1 MTPLPIAFPND
12 INVHRRENHQVRG
25 YQWLIGDALLA
36 YPLYGEDYETA
47 GTRNV
52 YLPKGKWIDYDSGKE
67 YNGPLLLKDFEIPVE
82 KTPLFVGG
90 TGVVIEDV
98 AGELKARIYPVT
110 HKAQTIFYGKDGS
123 TQSVISI
130 EDPDWHDPVMTDRTD
145 GRTITAE
152 KKRFAFQFNFIEGH
166 DYRIN

>member
-1 MTPLPIAFPND
+1 M
-12 INVHRRENHQVRG
+12 
-25 YQWLIGDALLA
+25 A

-47 GTRNV
+47 QSRNV
-52 YLPKGKWIDYDSGKE
+52 YLPEGNWIDYDTVKE
-67 YNGPLLLKDFEIPVE
+67 YKGPLLLEDFEIPVE

-90 TGVVIEDV
+90 TGIVIEEIV
-98 AGELKARIYPVT
+98 GELKGRIYPVT
-110 HKAQTIFYGKDGS
+110 NKAQTIYYGKDGE

-130 EDPDWHDPVMTDRTD
+130 DNPAWENLEIIDVTTDSKID
-145 GRTITAE
+145 YE